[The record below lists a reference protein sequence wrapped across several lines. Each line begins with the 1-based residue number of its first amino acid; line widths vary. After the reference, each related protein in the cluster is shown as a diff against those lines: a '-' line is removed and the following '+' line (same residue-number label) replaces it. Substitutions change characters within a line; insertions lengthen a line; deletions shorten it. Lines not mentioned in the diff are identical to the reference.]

1 MWGICTPT
9 CSPTAYL
16 ACITDKPTSRAMC
29 LRGPIAGNN
38 LPQLLCRSQRD
49 LWTTVRCSLFRANWV
64 KVAKSEPQ
72 RGSTPD
78 EISPIISCLRAAQ
91 PHHKEFIGKEERGRK
106 KTDSRCAA
114 LIRVRS
120 RCDGLFKTITV
131 FFLSLN
137 KVVVDQFHTFFGSV
151 VYVLF
156 SSVCNLRYFWYILCD
171 IWD

>member
-106 KTDSRCAA
+106 KTQDVQPWLEWGQGVMDFLRQS
-114 LIRVRS
+114 LY
-120 RCDGLFKTITV
+120 